1 VSTVATQ
8 MRERPVRW
16 PWLILTAF
24 FTAAVVALA
33 LVGVNGESLAEQAP
47 FVVAFSLFGV
57 VGALI
62 LTRARNR
69 IGSLLLYTAAV
80 TAIGFLAGEIT
91 TYLVAHGTTN
101 GPLVATVAAI
111 STIGWVVGIMPVLFL
126 LPVLFP
132 DGHLPSRRWAPLVA
146 LNLAVLAFL
155 AIGIVFGEPLLT
167 GSVDS
172 VTVANPLYIPALGS
186 FEISDAFIN
195 VFLIVALGGNVE
207 SLVMRFRRARG
218 VERQQIK
225 WVAAA
230 LVLLVLSFA
239 ASSIALAL
247 GAPDLVDTILSA
259 SAFIAIP
266 AAIGVSVL
274 QYRLYELDVVVK
286 KTLIA
291 GTLVLIVIGVYAAVV
306 AFYGTVATGRESSLS
321 LFVVAL
327 TLGLAFRPV
336 LRLAHRIVDRLVYGR
351 RATPYEVL
359 TEFSERVGDAYAT
372 DDVLGRMAQI
382 LAQGVGAVGARV
394 WLHVGNEIRP
404 ASSWPAD
411 APAAVALRVTSDRI
425 PEVPGEYAVEVRDA
439 GELLGA
445 LSVTAPPNDPMT
457 PQKEKLVRDLASQA
471 GLAIR
476 NVRLVEELK
485 ASHRRLVAAQDLER
499 RRIERNIHDGAQQQ
513 LVALTVKMRLAQ
525 SVASKDADKTAAML
539 EQMQAETQTALED
552 LRDLARGIYP
562 PLLADKGLES
572 ALEAQLRK
580 ASIAAELDARDLR
593 RHPQEVESAVYFSV
607 LETLQNVA
615 KYADASRVTVRIRD
629 ADRELTFEVADD
641 GRGFDPATTSHGTG
655 LQGIADRLSALDGTL
670 EVRSRPGEG
679 TTVIGR
685 VPVAAAPAQ
694 APGPQDR
701 EAAAAPAPR
710 TTDVVGGVPIG

>member
-16 PWLILTAF
+16 PWLILTGF
-24 FTAAVVALA
+24 FTAAVVALVM
-33 LVGVNGESLAEQAP
+33 VGVNGESLAEQAP
-47 FVVAFSLFGV
+47 YVVAFSLFGV

-62 LTRARNR
+62 LSRARNR

-91 TYLVAHGTTN
+91 TYLVARGTTN
-101 GPLVATVAAI
+101 GALVATVAVI
-111 STIGWVVGIMPVLFL
+111 STVGWVVGIMPVLFL

-132 DGHLPSRRWAPLVA
+132 DGHLPSRRWVPLVA

-195 VFLIVALGGNVE
+195 VFLLVALGGNVG

-247 GAPDLVDTILSA
+247 GAPDVVDTILSA
-259 SAFIAIP
+259 TAFIAIP

-291 GTLVLIVIGVYAAVV
+291 GTLLLIVIGVYAAVV
-306 AFYGTVATGRESSLS
+306 AFYGTVATGRESSVS

-327 TLGLAFRPV
+327 ALGLAFRPV
-336 LRLAHRIVDRLVYGR
+336 LRVARRVVDRLVYGR

-411 APAAVALRVTSDRI
+411 ASAAAPLRVTSDGI

-525 SVASKDADKTAAML
+525 SVAAKDADKTAAML

-572 ALEAQLRK
+572 ALEAQIRK
-580 ASIAAELDARDLR
+580 ASIAAELDANGLR
-593 RHPQEVESAVYFSV
+593 RHAQEVESAVYFSV

-629 ADRELTFEVADD
+629 AERELTFEVADD
-641 GRGFDPATTSHGTG
+641 GRGFDPAATSYGTG

-670 EVRSRPGEG
+670 EVRSTPGRG

-685 VPVAAAPAQ
+685 VPVAPAPVEATE
-694 APGPQDR
+694 PQD
-701 EAAAAPAPR
+701 AAAPAPPIPQAAG
-710 TTDVVGGVPIG
+710 VAGGVPIG